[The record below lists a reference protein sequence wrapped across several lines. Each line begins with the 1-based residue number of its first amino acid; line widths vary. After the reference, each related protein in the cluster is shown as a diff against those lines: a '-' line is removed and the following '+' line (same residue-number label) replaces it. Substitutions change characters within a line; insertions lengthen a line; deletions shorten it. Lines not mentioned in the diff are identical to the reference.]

1 MIDFSGYTA
10 KAIEKAMLG
19 RVSNSLDKREGSLIQ
34 TAIGPAAWYIEG
46 MYMVLDQLQQNAFAS
61 TAVGQA
67 LDYKALERGIMRKGA
82 TLAVRRG
89 EFDAPVPAGARFSA
103 MNSREVL
110 TYKAV
115 KELEAGEGFYCYEME
130 SETPGRI
137 GNEYTG
143 PILPITHVKGLKKA
157 VLTDILI
164 SGTDE
169 ETDESLRNRYME
181 SLTSRPF
188 GGNIAAYRSEIL
200 QIDGVGAVQVYPVWK
215 GGGTVLCSI
224 LDSEYNAATDSL
236 ISRVQNRICP
246 PGDRETNVSENGY
259 GMAPIGAKVTITTAT
274 ELALS
279 IELTVQIQ
287 AGTDPEHVR
296 GEIRQA
302 AEEYLFSVRK
312 GWGSGLVSHRVEYPV
327 PVYIARLNYAILN
340 VPGIV
345 NVSHTMLNGSG
356 EDIMCLESAQ
366 MQQIPVLG
374 EVLIHAD

>member
-1 MIDFSGYTA
+1 MY
-10 KAIEKAMLG
+10 
-19 RVSNSLDKREGSLIQ
+19 KRQ
-34 TAIGPAAWYIEG
+34 
-46 MYMVLDQLQQNAFAS
+46 
-61 TAVGQA
+61 
-67 LDYKALERGIMRKGA
+67 
-82 TLAVRRG
+82 
-89 EFDAPVPAGARFSA
+89 
-103 MNSREVL
+103 
-110 TYKAV
+110 
-115 KELEAGEGFYCYEME
+115 ELEAGEGFYCYEME

-169 ETDESLRNRYME
+169 ETDESLRDRYME

-224 LDSEYNAATDSL
+224 LDSDYNAATDTL
-236 ISRVQNRICP
+236 ISRVQNQICP
-246 PGDRETNVSENGY
+246 RGDGETDVSENGY

-345 NVSHTMLNGSG
+345 NVSHTMLNGAE
-356 EDIMCLESAQ
+356 EDIMCVESAQ
-366 MQQIPVLG
+366 LQQIPVLG
-374 EVLIHAD
+374 EVMIHAG

>member
-19 RVSNSLDKREGSLIQ
+19 RVSGSLDKREGSLIQ

-46 MYMVLDQLQQNAFAS
+46 MYLVLDQLQQNSFAS

-67 LDYKALERGIMRKGA
+67 LDYKALERGIIRKGA
-82 TLAVRRG
+82 AAAVRKG
-89 EFDAPVPAGARFSA
+89 EFDAPVPIGARFSA

-110 TYKAV
+110 TYKTV
-115 KELEAGEGFYCYEME
+115 KELGAVEGFFFYEME

-143 PILPITHVKGLKKA
+143 QIIPITHVKGLKKA

-169 ETDESLRNRYME
+169 ETDESLRDRYME

-224 LDSEYNAATDSL
+224 
-236 ISRVQNRICP
+236 
-246 PGDRETNVSENGY
+246 
-259 GMAPIGAKVTITTAT
+259 
-274 ELALS
+274 
-279 IELTVQIQ
+279 
-287 AGTDPEHVR
+287 
-296 GEIRQA
+296 
-302 AEEYLFSVRK
+302 
-312 GWGSGLVSHRVEYPV
+312 
-327 PVYIARLNYAILN
+327 
-340 VPGIV
+340 
-345 NVSHTMLNGSG
+345 
-356 EDIMCLESAQ
+356 
-366 MQQIPVLG
+366 
-374 EVLIHAD
+374 

>member
-82 TLAVRRG
+82 TRAVRRG

-157 VLTDILI
+157 VLADILI

-188 GGNIAAYRSEIL
+188 GGNIAAYRAEIL
-200 QIDGVGAVQVYPVWK
+200 QMDGVGAVQIYPVWE

-224 LDSEYNAATDSL
+224 LDSEYNAATDTL
-236 ISRVQNRICP
+236 ISRVQNQICP
-246 PGDRETNVSENGY
+246 PGDGETDVSENGY

-327 PVYIARLNYAILN
+327 PVYIARLNYAVLN
-340 VPGIV
+340 VPGVV
-345 NVSHTMLNGSG
+345 NVAHTMLNGSE
-356 EDIMCLESAQ
+356 EDIMCVESAQ
-366 MQQIPVLG
+366 LQQIPVLG
-374 EVLIHAD
+374 EVMIHAG